1 MEAKSVFKVL
11 LVTHYEKNE
20 NDNNSNRISWRQN
33 SICQTPVLFLTSIQ
47 ASDVI
52 LRKKKNQR
60 SNGAYMDYYVVI
72 KRTEYGHCVAL
83 LSTDIYTIAKKTENK
98 CS

>member
-52 LRKKKNQR
+52 LRKKRIKEAMELIWTTMWLLKEQNMIT
-60 SNGAYMDYYVVI
+60 ALHYYPQ
-72 KRTEYGHCVAL
+72 T
-83 LSTDIYTIAKKTENK
+83 YTI
-98 CS
+98 

>member
-33 SICQTPVLFLTSIQ
+33 SICQTRVPFLTSIQ
-47 ASDVI
+47 TSDMI
-52 LRKKKNQR
+52 LRKKEPKKQW
-60 SNGAYMDYYVVI
+60 SL
-72 KRTEYGHCVAL
+72 HVAPL
-83 LSTDIYTIAKKTENK
+83 K
-98 CS
+98 

>member
-33 SICQTPVLFLTSIQ
+33 SIYQTRVLFLTSIQ

-52 LRKKKNQR
+52 LRKKRIKEAMELIWTTMWLLKEQNMIT
-60 SNGAYMDYYVVI
+60 ALHYYPQ
-72 KRTEYGHCVAL
+72 T
-83 LSTDIYTIAKKTENK
+83 YTI
-98 CS
+98 

>member
-33 SICQTPVLFLTSIQ
+33 SICQTWVPFLTSIQ
-47 ASDVI
+47 ASDMI
-52 LRKKKNQR
+52 LRKKEPKKQW
-60 SNGAYMDYYVVI
+60 SL
-72 KRTEYGHCVAL
+72 HVAPL
-83 LSTDIYTIAKKTENK
+83 K
-98 CS
+98 